1 MYTVTKNTKLTSIVL
16 MFIGLVALGYGFI
29 QGAGH
34 YTDEEVNHQIEAF
47 ANDLQLYMVDY
58 NDAHHSVEE
67 DHFVP
72 LFHKIEEEFHLH
84 FTNDEMMEARDFEHV
99 IHAIHQ
105 SSGKLIVSGM
115 GKSGIIG
122 KKIAA
127 TLASTG
133 TPSFFLHPGE
143 AYHGDLGMI
152 EHNDIV
158 LLISNSGET
167 DEILKLIPF
176 LKYQKNCTISMSG
189 NEESTLAK
197 NTKYHLNISV
207 EKEACPL
214 LLAPTSSTTA
224 TLVMGDAIAVTLMKL
239 RDFKEENFAKFH
251 PGGSLGRRLL
261 TTVGDV
267 MKKQELPTI
276 SSNATIKKVIQNIT
290 EGKLGLVVVLEEH
303 KIKGIITDGDIRRA
317 MESQEKEFFSLK
329 AKDLMSTDPK
339 LIDVHEK
346 LITASTIMSKNKIN
360 SLLVVNTN
368 NDFVG
373 VVQMYDLG
381 L

>member
-1 MYTVTKNTKLTSIVL
+1 MDIKKL
-16 MFIGLVALGYGFI
+16 A
-29 QGAGH
+29 Q
-34 YTDEEVNHQIEAF
+34 EVFEIEAKEI
-47 ANDLQLYMVDY
+47 ANLSSRLT
-58 NDAHHSVEE
+58 A
-67 DHFVP
+67 
-72 LFHKIEEEFHLH
+72 
-84 FTNDEMMEARDFEHV
+84 DFEHA
-99 IHAIHQ
+99 IHAILQ

-152 EHNDIV
+152 EENDIV

-167 DEILKLIPF
+167 DEVLKLIPF
-176 LKYQKNCTISMSG
+176 LKHQKNCTISMSG

-197 NTKYHLNISV
+197 NTKYHLNIAV
-207 EKEACPL
+207 DNEACPL
-214 LLAPTSSTTA
+214 FLAPTSSTTA

-267 MKKQELPTI
+267 MRSQGLPI
-276 SSNATIKKVIQNIT
+276 INSNATIKEVIQRIT
-290 EGKLGLVVVLEEH
+290 EGKLGLVVVLDEEH
-303 KIKGIITDGDIRRA
+303 GIRGIITDGDIRRA
-317 MESQEKEFFSLK
+317 MESREKEFFDLF
-329 AKDLMSTDPK
+329 AKDLMSLDPK
-339 LIDVHEK
+339 LIDANEK
-346 LITASTIMSKNKIN
+346 LITASSMMSENKIN
-360 SLLVVNTN
+360 SLLVVNTT
-368 NDFVG
+368 
-373 VVQMYDLG
+373 Q
-381 L
+381 

>member
-1 MYTVTKNTKLTSIVL
+1 MDIKKL
-16 MFIGLVALGYGFI
+16 A
-29 QGAGH
+29 Q
-34 YTDEEVNHQIEAF
+34 EVFEIEAKEI
-47 ANDLQLYMVDY
+47 ANLSSRLT
-58 NDAHHSVEE
+58 A
-67 DHFVP
+67 
-72 LFHKIEEEFHLH
+72 
-84 FTNDEMMEARDFEHV
+84 DFENA
-99 IHAIHQ
+99 IHAILQ

-152 EHNDIV
+152 EENDIV

-167 DEILKLIPF
+167 DEVLKLIPF
-176 LKYQKNCTISMSG
+176 LKHQKNCTISMSG

-197 NTKYHLNISV
+197 NTKYHLNIAV
-207 EKEACPL
+207 DNEACPL
-214 LLAPTSSTTA
+214 FLAPTSSTTA

-267 MKKQELPTI
+267 MKKQELPTTN
-276 SSNATIKKVIQNIT
+276 SNATIKEVIQRIT
-290 EGKLGLVVVLEEH
+290 EGKLGLVVVLDESG
-303 KIKGIITDGDIRRA
+303 IKGIITDGDIRRA
-317 MESQEKEFFSLK
+317 MESREKEFFNLF
-329 AKDLMSTDPK
+329 AKD
-339 LIDVHEK
+339 
-346 LITASTIMSKNKIN
+346 
-360 SLLVVNTN
+360 
-368 NDFVG
+368 
-373 VVQMYDLG
+373 
-381 L
+381 

>member
-1 MYTVTKNTKLTSIVL
+1 MEIKKL
-16 MFIGLVALGYGFI
+16 A
-29 QGAGH
+29 Q
-34 YTDEEVNHQIEAF
+34 EVFEIEAKEI
-47 ANDLQLYMVDY
+47 ANLSHRLTD
-58 NDAHHSVEE
+58 
-67 DHFVP
+67 
-72 LFHKIEEEFHLH
+72 
-84 FTNDEMMEARDFEHV
+84 DFEKS
-99 IHAIHQ
+99 INAILE

-152 EHNDIV
+152 EENDIV

-167 DEILKLIPF
+167 DEVLKLIPF
-176 LKYQKNCTISMSG
+176 LKHQKNCTISMSG
-189 NEESTLAK
+189 NNDSTLAK
-197 NTKYHLNISV
+197 NTNYHLNIAV
-207 EKEACPL
+207 DKEACPL
-214 LLAPTSSTTA
+214 FLAPTSSTTA
-224 TLVMGDAIAVTLMKL
+224 TLVMGDALAVTLMKL

-267 MKKQELPTI
+267 MKKHELPITN
-276 SSNATIKKVIQNIT
+276 SNATIKEVIQRIT
-290 EGKLGLVVVLEEH
+290 EGKLGLVVVTDEN
-303 KIKGIITDGDIRRA
+303 GINGVITDGDIRRA
-317 MESQEKEFFSLK
+317 MESREKEFFGLL
-329 AKDLMSTDPK
+329 AKNLMSLHPK
-339 LIDVHEK
+339 VIDESEK
-346 LITASTIMSKNKIN
+346 LITASTIMSENKIN
-360 SLLVVNTN
+360 SLLVVNAM

>member
-1 MYTVTKNTKLTSIVL
+1 MEIKKL
-16 MFIGLVALGYGFI
+16 A
-29 QGAGH
+29 Q
-34 YTDEEVNHQIEAF
+34 EVFEIEAKEI
-47 ANDLQLYMVDY
+47 ANLSHRLTD
-58 NDAHHSVEE
+58 
-67 DHFVP
+67 
-72 LFHKIEEEFHLH
+72 
-84 FTNDEMMEARDFEHV
+84 DFEKS
-99 IHAIHQ
+99 INAILE

-152 EHNDIV
+152 EENDIV

-167 DEILKLIPF
+167 DEVLKLIPF
-176 LKYQKNCTISMSG
+176 LKHQKNCTISMSG
-189 NEESTLAK
+189 NDNSTLAK
-197 NTKYHLNISV
+197 NTNYHLNIAV

-214 LLAPTSSTTA
+214 FLAPTSSTTA
-224 TLVMGDAIAVTLMKL
+224 TLVMGDALAVTLMKL

-267 MKKQELPTI
+267 MKKHELPITNSI
-276 SSNATIKKVIQNIT
+276 ATIKEVIQRIT
-290 EGKLGLVVVLEEH
+290 EGKLGLVVVSDEN
-303 KIKGIITDGDIRRA
+303 GINGVITDGDIRRA
-317 MESQEKEFFSLK
+317 MESREKEFFGLL
-329 AKDLMSTDPK
+329 AKDLMSLHPK
-339 LIDVHEK
+339 LIDESEK
-346 LITASTIMSKNKIN
+346 LITASTIMSENKIN
-360 SLLVVNTN
+360 SLLVVNAM

-381 L
+381 V